1 MIFTFAFAL
10 KVQLIIRKRFYLF
23 LHNGTAAALSTRG
36 AGRRVRGDFL
46 STEGRANNTSAA
58 NGTGHPTA
66 TIRTWDKLA
75 AVPSGL
81 NRADCAGSA
90 APLLAVL

>member
-46 STEGRANNTSAA
+46 IS
-58 NGTGHPTA
+58 
-66 TIRTWDKLA
+66 KL
-75 AVPSGL
+75 VCFGDE
-81 NRADCAGSA
+81 R
-90 APLLAVL
+90 